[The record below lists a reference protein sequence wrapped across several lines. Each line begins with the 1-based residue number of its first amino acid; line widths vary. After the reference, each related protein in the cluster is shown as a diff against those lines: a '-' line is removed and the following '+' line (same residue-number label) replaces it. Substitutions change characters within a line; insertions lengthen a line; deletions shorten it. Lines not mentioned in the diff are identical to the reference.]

1 MDGPGRLFNSPEF
14 DGPVVNGATYLLV
27 DDTLSQGGTFAALAS
42 HIQLGGGKVI
52 GAVASLDQLLA
63 CRHADL
69 PRHVALPPP
78 DNPTGNK
85 LREATGQHE

>member
-42 HIQLGGGKVI
+42 HIQLGGV
-52 GAVASLDQLLA
+52 
-63 CRHADL
+63 
-69 PRHVALPPP
+69 
-78 DNPTGNK
+78 
-85 LREATGQHE
+85 